1 MLFSTFS
8 CSSDPQRSAE
18 LRYQQRILQQ
28 VSRSF
33 ALTIPQL
40 PDALCDAVGNAYLL
54 CRIADTIED
63 EPRLNSNLKLEF
75 TQQFIAVV
83 ANQHPADKFSQ
94 NLLPHLS
101 TDTSPAEK
109 DLISHTAAV
118 IHITQNFNGVQQAA
132 LLRCVQIMSK
142 GMADFQQREDKTTG
156 LQSSQELQQYCYYVA
171 GVVGEMLTSLF
182 CDYSPAIAARQ
193 TALQAHSVAFG
204 EGLQLTNILKDI
216 WADRQRGE
224 CWLPRD
230 VFQAAGFDLGIWYND
245 PSCVLGQ
252 ANPAFRQGIN
262 VLLNRTRQQLENA
275 LEYSLLIPSNEPG
288 IRRFCL
294 WAIGMAVLTLRNIA
308 KQPGF
313 YSGEQVKISRK
324 QVRRMIYLSYVLI
337 NQDGLLRWLFK
348 RWTADITPCV
358 K

>member
-1 MLFSTFS
+1 VLFSTFS
-8 CSSDPQRSAE
+8 CSSDPLRSDE
-18 LRYQQRILQQ
+18 LRYQQQILQR

-40 PDALCDAVGNAYLL
+40 PDALCDTVGNAYLL

-63 EPRLNSNLKLEF
+63 EPSLSYDLKSVF
-75 TQQFIAVV
+75 IQQFIAVV
-83 ANQHPADKFSQ
+83 ANQHTADSFSHA
-94 NLLPHLS
+94 LLPHLS

-109 DLISHTAAV
+109 DLIDHTADV
-118 IHITQNFNGVQQAA
+118 IRITQSFNPVQQAA

-142 GMADFQQREDKTTG
+142 GMADFQQREDKITG
-156 LQSSQELQQYCYYVA
+156 LPNKQDLQQYCYYVA

-182 CDYSPAIAARQ
+182 CDYSPAIAAQ
-193 TALQAHSVAFG
+193 QAGLQRHSVAFG

-230 VFQAAGFDLGIWYND
+230 VFQATGFDLSIWYND
-245 PSCVLGQ
+245 ESCVLGQ
-252 ANPAFRQGIN
+252 ANPAFRQGIK
-262 VLLNRTRQQLENA
+262 VLLNQTREQLQSA

-337 NQDGLLRWLFK
+337 NQDTLLRWLFK
-348 RWTADITPCV
+348 RWTADI
-358 K
+358 